1 MISYAACLSLS
12 PLLHF
17 EWSSLISFS
26 VTALGI
32 ISYLFIA
39 EKYCI
44 VYRYPII
51 CIHSSEISTISLLPR
66 LGCCIFGLWL
76 QECPLHFFIFSGFRF
91 LGPKSTS
98 MLFFK
103 WPSILFS
110 LLKWPMYIVIN
121 SSGGFPCLYTLSSIY
136 SFLNNFTYSFVF
148 GCTGP
153 RLQKSSSLYLQ
164 WAGLLSSFTVEWG
177 SSLWRLLAAERRLW
191 STRLQES
198 LREASA
204 VVVQGS
210 RAQAQQLRRTGA

>member
-1 MISYAACLSLS
+1 MLNDSLWWRHLVLYLKGRTFQSFTVKNDVCHWLICSGCPIHRVTTKLSCTPSFPNFKLSLDRWI
-12 PLLHF
+12 L
-17 EWSSLISFS
+17 SFS

-110 LLKWPMYIVIN
+110 LLAEPMYIVIN
-121 SSGGFPCLYTLSSIY
+121 SAGGFPCLYTLSGIY
-136 SFLNNFTYSFVF
+136 SFLNNFI
-148 GCTGP
+148 
-153 RLQKSSSLYLQ
+153 
-164 WAGLLSSFTVEWG
+164 
-177 SSLWRLLAAERRLW
+177 
-191 STRLQES
+191 
-198 LREASA
+198 
-204 VVVQGS
+204 
-210 RAQAQQLRRTGA
+210 